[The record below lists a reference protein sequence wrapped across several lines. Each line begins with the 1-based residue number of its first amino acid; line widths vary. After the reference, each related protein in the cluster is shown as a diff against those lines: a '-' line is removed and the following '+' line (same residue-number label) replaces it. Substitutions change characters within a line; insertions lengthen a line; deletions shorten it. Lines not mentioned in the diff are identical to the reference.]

1 MTKPLERVGIIKLGI
16 ILFPLLLSVPWLP
29 WLFLGRERLKKKSLP
44 GNIVKS
50 QGTEMHN
57 SSCKYASDFHQ
68 KKIKKY
74 QLFF

>member
-1 MTKPLERVGIIKLGI
+1 MTKPLERVGITQSGI

-50 QGTEMHN
+50 
-57 SSCKYASDFHQ
+57 
-68 KKIKKY
+68 
-74 QLFF
+74 